1 MQQTWPGFTP
11 VLLLILCGCA
21 LAEILLKKPRHV
33 ALSNQ
38 SIFVDFQ
45 YEINETATGMT
56 VLLVDLLT
64 NERVASKPVPVNQ
77 SEGTMEFDCSCFQYA
92 GKFQFRLQP
101 EKDNLSHN
109 DTLWLS
115 EVLLVQWPSFNI
127 DVRRTSNITGNSF
140 QIGISSTEEY
150 FCPFSINSSAIYLE
164 VTYMEYTQVGRS
176 YDDKMKAAIRKQI
189 SLLKTQWV
197 ELACVFPFREG
208 HFIKVSLRSRHA
220 DLEIKS
226 SGRLF
231 LSQVFRYRLHIEN
244 QHTFS
249 CEASIV
255 VYLVTPP
262 CASTEGKVIM
272 YPYSS
277 SATGKKNI
285 FVAQEFLTKG
295 NNKTEFNCSLF
306 YPGRNKY
313 CFEFVLNSSR
323 SASGAQSCIVVQR
336 NVATWSQWLRWSP
349 CSVSCGDGVR
359 ERYRECQGSSS
370 EKSHCA
376 GIHKETSP
384 CSLEECTAIKTTTL
398 APLHPQKTQASNIV
412 TVAGISVC
420 LFIIIST
427 IFITVWRKLCRVQKC
442 SSVRHNSVHSP
453 NFRKN
458 SDEVNIYHESQQRES
473 FSESLDVNP
482 DSADDG
488 INMTSGYRRSQHF
501 PLEQTIP
508 ISGDPQASV
517 QKIMPPIFGYRLAHQ
532 QLKEMKKKGLKEA
545 TQMYHVSQNPLN
557 DTVLDATTVPPMDKE
572 SQEEA
577 NLNRFRIKSPFL
589 EPKVPHSSLQP
600 ERVSPK
606 VDFSVPQRNPGLL
619 SHPATARYSSHKYQD
634 DWVEM
639 VDRSYLRNP
648 NFRRT
653 ASFHETKQSRPFR
666 ERSMSTSTPRQLSVY
681 SSRARV
687 VDQPLERGGVR
698 PKSQLG
704 DARADRCS
712 PWSGNV
718 SPTEASAYYPHAGQP
733 GAGINKHDLLSGRQA
748 EGWTAGV
755 DIVEPNRNRRGPSPS
770 HRNIMARKRKEA
782 DSSATYNRHRSATLS
797 PSQYRRDKCRS
808 LPLDPEYT
816 LYDSSSYGL
825 TESERRMIDLSGY
838 FGSNGEEEETG
849 ALSIEKMVI

>member
-1 MQQTWPGFTP
+1 MQPT
-11 VLLLILCGCA
+11 
-21 LAEILLKKPRHV
+21 
-33 ALSNQ
+33 
-38 SIFVDFQ
+38 
-45 YEINETATGMT
+45 
-56 VLLVDLLT
+56 
-64 NERVASKPVPVNQ
+64 
-77 SEGTMEFDCSCFQYA
+77 
-92 GKFQFRLQP
+92 
-101 EKDNLSHN
+101 
-109 DTLWLS
+109 
-115 EVLLVQWPSFNI
+115 
-127 DVRRTSNITGNSF
+127 
-140 QIGISSTEEY
+140 
-150 FCPFSINSSAIYLE
+150 
-164 VTYMEYTQVGRS
+164 
-176 YDDKMKAAIRKQI
+176 
-189 SLLKTQWV
+189 
-197 ELACVFPFREG
+197 
-208 HFIKVSLRSRHA
+208 
-220 DLEIKS
+220 
-226 SGRLF
+226 
-231 LSQVFRYRLHIEN
+231 
-244 QHTFS
+244 
-249 CEASIV
+249 
-255 VYLVTPP
+255 
-262 CASTEGKVIM
+262 
-272 YPYSS
+272 
-277 SATGKKNI
+277 
-285 FVAQEFLTKG
+285 
-295 NNKTEFNCSLF
+295 
-306 YPGRNKY
+306 
-313 CFEFVLNSSR
+313 
-323 SASGAQSCIVVQR
+323 
-336 NVATWSQWLRWSP
+336 ATWSQWLRWSP

-376 GIHKETSP
+376 GIHKETSL

-482 DSADDG
+482 DSADEG
-488 INMTSGYRRSQHF
+488 INITSGYRRSQHF

-639 VDRSYLRNP
+639 VDRSYLRNL

-733 GAGINKHDLLSGRQA
+733 GAGVNKHDLLSGRQA

-849 ALSIEKMVI
+849 APSIEKMVI